1 MKEIEEQK
9 PTEDFKKC
17 GTMIIWEMMANMT
30 DEQKK
35 EFDDNLEKSI
45 SRLIYPSE
53 PK

>member
-1 MKEIEEQK
+1 MQEIEEQK
-9 PTEDFKKC
+9 EAEDFEKC

-35 EFDDNLEKSI
+35 EFDDNLKKSI
-45 SRLIYPSE
+45 SSLIYPSE